1 MNDGVLAVSGEGD
14 QKSAQIYRLKTGAPV
29 EPTRVRVLMIDDDY
43 EDFVLVKRLLHSVG
57 SYQLH
62 HVDNAV
68 DAERCL
74 RSDQYDIALVDGR
87 ISGRSGIDLISTLAT
102 PYPNM
107 PMILL
112 TGHGDDVVDEMAL
125 QAGAAD
131 FIDKKDLSARLLA
144 RSIRYARAQF
154 ESEKLLRVSEQEMR
168 RAKEEAE
175 LASAAKSQFLAH
187 MSHELRT
194 PLNAIIGFSE
204 LMLHE
209 ILGPVENERYRGYIA
224 DIGQSG
230 QHLLDL
236 INDILDLSK
245 IEAGRMAFAY
255 EPVKVSELVA
265 ETVKLIG
272 RKAEDGGVELVT
284 DIFVDGVMML
294 DRRAAKQML
303 LNLLSNAVKFTKAGG
318 RVTVS
323 FSAVG
328 DNVLLSVTDTGIGI
342 PPEKLTSVM
351 EPFSQVEQELYL
363 SEEGTGLGLPI
374 VKALIEAH
382 DGHLDISS
390 AIGRGT
396 RASLYFPNSR
406 MVD

>member
-1 MNDGVLAVSGEGD
+1 MRSGEM
-14 QKSAQIYRLKTGAPV
+14 KPTAQIYRFNAENADTKRPM
-29 EPTRVRVLMIDDDY
+29 RVVMVDDDY
-43 EDFVLVKRLLHSVG
+43 EDFVLVKRLLRSVG
-57 SYQLH
+57 SYNLH
-62 HVDNAV
+62 HIDNAE
-68 DAERCL
+68 DAERVL
-74 RSDQYDIALVDGR
+74 RGNDYDIALVDGR
-87 ISGRSGIDLISTLAT
+87 ISGRSGVDLISSLAT
-102 PYPNM
+102 PHAVM

-125 QAGAAD
+125 KAGASD

-144 RSIRYARAQF
+144 RSIRYAHAQF
-154 ESEKLLRVSEQEMR
+154 ESERRLRVSEQAMR

-204 LMLHE
+204 LMLHG
-209 ILGPVENERYRGYIA
+209 ILGPIENERYRDYIG

-230 QHLLDL
+230 QHLLSV

-245 IEAGRMAFAY
+245 IEAGRMAFHL
-255 EPVKVSELVA
+255 EPVRVSDVVADALRLV
-265 ETVKLIG
+265 EQ
-272 RKAEDGGVELVT
+272 KARDKGVDLVT
-284 DIFVDGVMML
+284 DLIADASLNL

-303 LNLLSNAVKFTKAGG
+303 INLLSNAVKFTPSGG

-323 FSAVG
+323 FAPSGAQVT
-328 DNVLLSVTDTGIGI
+328 LSVIDTGIGI
-342 PPEKLTSVM
+342 PPEKLASVL
-351 EPFSQVEQELYL
+351 EPFAQVEQELYL

-382 DGHLDISS
+382 DGYLDISS
-390 AIGRGT
+390 AVGRGT
-396 RASLYFPNSR
+396 RVSLCFPQESIL
-406 MVD
+406 D